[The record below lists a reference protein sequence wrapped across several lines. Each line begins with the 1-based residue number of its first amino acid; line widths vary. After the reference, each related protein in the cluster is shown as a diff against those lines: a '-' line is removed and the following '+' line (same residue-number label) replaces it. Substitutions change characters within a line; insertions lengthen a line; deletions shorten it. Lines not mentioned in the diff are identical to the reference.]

1 MSTPILVWVI
11 AQQKRRVKQ
20 IKEAL
25 KTAGSKMAPLSEFEI
40 AEFESPESAEDSVKK
55 AYRQKET
62 RPRLV
67 VVDFRDGSFINAE
80 TITWD
85 KRMYLLTDMGY
96 NLRIPIILIMKPG
109 FTIESLI
116 QQGSFFVI
124 EERITYKQL
133 AGEIITAVAR
143 EYLEG

>member
-1 MSTPILVWVI
+1 
-11 AQQKRRVKQ
+11 
-20 IKEAL
+20 
-25 KTAGSKMAPLSEFEI
+25 MAPLSEFEI

-109 FTIESLI
+109 FTIESRI